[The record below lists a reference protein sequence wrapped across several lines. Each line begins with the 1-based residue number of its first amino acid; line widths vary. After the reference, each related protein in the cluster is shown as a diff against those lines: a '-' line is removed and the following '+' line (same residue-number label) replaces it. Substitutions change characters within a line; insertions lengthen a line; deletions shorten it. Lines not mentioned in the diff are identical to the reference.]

1 MADGNVPGVATPGD
15 LRRREVVLASGPHDV
30 PGAVDASG
38 ALDDALARL
47 DHLDSL
53 ATPAHVEVL
62 EAVHEALVA
71 DLARSED

>member
-1 MADGNVPGVATPGD
+1 MADPNAPGAPTPGD
-15 LRRREVVLASGPHDV
+15 LRRREAVLV
-30 PGAVDASG
+30 PGAHEAPST
-38 ALDDALARL
+38 LEDALARL
-47 DHLDSL
+47 GHLDAL